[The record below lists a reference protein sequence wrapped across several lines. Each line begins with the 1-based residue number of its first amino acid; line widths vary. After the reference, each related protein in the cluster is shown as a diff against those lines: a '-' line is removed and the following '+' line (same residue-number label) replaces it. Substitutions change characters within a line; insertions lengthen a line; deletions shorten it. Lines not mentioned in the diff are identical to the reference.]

1 MATQHLSPV
10 PSAPAVSHAYPMAK
24 PGYGKRNAPDQR
36 PPAHE
41 DFALLPARERY
52 VAGFIDRLPQGAAMS
67 VKQLAKHLPLYGQQA
82 IGTSLNSLSVAG
94 HLRRVRSRLTTG
106 TSTSTGT
113 GTGTGTGAGTAKGKG
128 GEVRWTFR
136 TFWSRTAR
144 DNEWWNAYL
153 ATAHAT
159 QTIAPAD
166 IAAPTP
172 PWTPPTGGLTPC
184 TTADERQRPST
195 PTQAQAAPPTP
206 EAATA
211 VPQQRTPTPA
221 SAPHGPPH
229 RDQPRTTEDVADAA
243 AAPDPERAPTAP
255 AAAPVQASPTAGEIP
270 ATFQATPEPSFSDAY
285 LALARLGR
293 NDHRLALSAADCT
306 TLEPLATAWLARG
319 VTVDYLTTALTAGL
333 PAHIDSPAG
342 LLHRRLTDKI
352 PPHIPR
358 ATEDRSP
365 GTKEPTHEALL
376 VECTNCRRPGPPQA
390 LPDGLCHPC
399 HHAHTH
405 GGEPTAPTPDEVASV
420 KAHVANLRNLLKP
433 A

>member
-10 PSAPAVSHAYPMAK
+10 PSAPVISHAFPMAK
-24 PGYGKRNAPDQR
+24 PGYGKRDAPDQR
-36 PPAHE
+36 PPARE

-106 TSTSTGT
+106 TSR
-113 GTGTGTGAGTAKGKG
+113 GKR
-128 GEVRWTFR
+128 GEVRWISR

-153 ATAHAT
+153 ATEHCIQA
-159 QTIAPAD
+159 
-166 IAAPTP
+166 
-172 PWTPPTGGLTPC
+172 LTP
-184 TTADERQRPST
+184 A
-195 PTQAQAAPPTP
+195 
-206 EAATA
+206 
-211 VPQQRTPTPA
+211 
-221 SAPHGPPH
+221 
-229 RDQPRTTEDVADAA
+229 AA
-243 AAPDPERAPTAP
+243 AAPSPPRTPP
-255 AAAPVQASPTAGEIP
+255 PASPTPWDTAEEFQQPPAPPQAPPLEAVAPHQRAPLPAATGMPGPHDTEQQPPAGDMAHVRPAPSADRPEAGQTAPRPTPPAPGEVP
-270 ATFQATPEPSFSDAY
+270 ATLRATAEPVPSDAY

-293 NDHRLALSAADCT
+293 DDHRLALSAADCA
-306 TLEPLATAWLARG
+306 TLEPLASAWLARG
-319 VTVDYLTTALTAGL
+319 VSVDYLTTALTAGL
-333 PAHIDSPAG
+333 PARIDSPAG

-352 PPHIPR
+352 PPHLPR
-358 ATEDRSP
+358 TAESRSP
-365 GTKEPTHEALL
+365 DATEPTHEALL

-405 GGEPTAPTPDEVASV
+405 GGDPTTPTPDEIASV
-420 KAHVANLRNLLKP
+420 KAHITNLRNLLKP
-433 A
+433 V

>member
-10 PSAPAVSHAYPMAK
+10 PSPPVISHAYPMAK
-24 PGYGKRNAPDQR
+24 PGYGKRNAPDQS
-36 PPAHE
+36 PPARD

-106 TSTSTGT
+106 T
-113 GTGTGTGAGTAKGKG
+113 GTGAANGKG

-144 DNEWWNAYL
+144 DNEWWNTYL

-159 QTIAPAD
+159 QAIAPAD
-166 IAAPTP
+166 VAAPTP
-172 PWTPPTGGLTPC
+172 PWTPSTGASTPC
-184 TTADERQRPST
+184 TTADEREQPST
-195 PTQAQAAPPTP
+195 PTQALAAQPTP

-211 VPQQRTPTPA
+211 VPQQRTPGPT
-221 SAPHGPPH
+221 STPHGPPH
-229 RDQPRTTEDVADAA
+229 RDQPRTTEDTADTA
-243 AAPDPERAPTAP
+243 AAPAPELPPTAP
-255 AAAPVQASPTAGEIP
+255 TAAPVQAPPTAGETP
-270 ATFQATPEPSFSDAY
+270 ATFQAAPEPMPSDAY

-293 NDHRLALSAADCT
+293 DDHRLALSAADCA
-306 TLEPLATAWLARG
+306 TLEPLASAWLARG
-319 VTVDYLTTALTAGL
+319 VSMDYLTTALTAGL
-333 PAHIDSPAG
+333 PARIDSPAG

-352 PPHIPR
+352 PPHLPR

-365 GTKEPTHEALL
+365 DTKEPTHEALL

-390 LPDGLCHPC
+390 LPDGLCRPC

-405 GGEPTAPTPDEVASV
+405 GGESTIPTPDEIASV

-433 A
+433 V

>member
-10 PSAPAVSHAYPMAK
+10 PPAPVISHAYPMAK
-24 PGYGKRNAPDQR
+24 PGYGKRSAPDQR
-36 PPAHE
+36 PPARE

-106 TSTSTGT
+106 A
-113 GTGTGTGAGTAKGKG
+113 GTGTGAGMGKG

-159 QTIAPAD
+159 QALTHADVAAPA
-166 IAAPTP
+166 PL
-172 PWTPPTGGLTPC
+172 WTSSTGALTPC
-184 TTADERQRPST
+184 TTADERQQPST
-195 PTQAQAAPPTP
+195 PTQAQAAQPTP

-211 VPQQRTPTPA
+211 VPQQRIPA
-221 SAPHGPPH
+221 STPHGPPH
-229 RDQPRTTEDVADAA
+229 RDQPRTTEDVADTA

-255 AAAPVQASPTAGEIP
+255 TAAPVQAPPTAGETP
-270 ATFQATPEPSFSDAY
+270 ATFQDTPEPGPSDAY

-306 TLEPLATAWLARG
+306 TLEPLASAWLARG

-333 PAHIDSPAG
+333 PTCIDSPAG

-352 PPHIPR
+352 PPHIPET
-358 ATEDRSP
+358 AEDRSP
-365 GTKEPTHEALL
+365 STAKPAHEALL

-399 HHAHTH
+399 HHAHTT
-405 GGEPTAPTPDEVASV
+405 GSNDTTAPTTEEIATV
-420 KAHVANLRNLLKP
+420 KAHIANLRNLLKP